1 MHVTVKE
8 DNPKLSAK
16 NVLTIL
22 ETGRERL
29 LAIAD
34 EISAIDEKTKQERK
48 MTYRDGSMDGV
59 KEMQSNLIRCS
70 RTEVID
76 EKIQLIVTEDRIKT
90 IVDEMKKQ
98 MEEE

>member
-16 NVLTIL
+16 NILTIL

-34 EISAIDEKTKQERK
+34 EISAIDEKSEQERK
-48 MTYRDGSMDGV
+48 MTYRNGYMDGV

-90 IVDEMKKQ
+90 IADEMEKQ